1 MVVLLYV
8 HPRTISI
15 LGWSE
20 LREAKCFVFFSSR
33 PFFRPEAFY
42 PFLIALWDRPDQSD
56 GLDPSCVLL
65 LAGLWRCALK
75 GASHSSSNSSK
86 GYSDRP
92 DSEWP
97 PRTAFFVVVVVVVA
111 RDSFRGASAQGLLKS
126 QWDGPKIP
134 VELAV
139 ALSLGVSEQIQMLSQ
154 DWGTFQ
160 RSEPKYCEGK
170 TLAFLF
176 PSFKHAHKLTMQINN
191 LETQNIELLV
201 QPLSQSP
208 SGTRHAFWSA
218 LNESGPQSLRVWQS

>member
-8 HPRTISI
+8 HPWTISI

-97 PRTAFFVVVVVVVA
+97 PRTAFFVVVVVA

-139 ALSLGVSEQIQMLSQ
+139 ALLLGSPIKPRCYRRTEVHSRGQNQNTVREKF
-154 DWGTFQ
+154 WHF
-160 RSEPKYCEGK
+160 
-170 TLAFLF
+170 
-176 PSFKHAHKLTMQINN
+176 SF
-191 LETQNIELLV
+191 
-201 QPLSQSP
+201 PLSNMHTNSP
-208 SGTRHAFWSA
+208 CR
-218 LNESGPQSLRVWQS
+218 